1 MSEPAAFEVVHNERA
16 SRFEAH
22 VPEGLCRADYRRVG
36 NALHMVHTEVP
47 AQVRGHGLA
56 GQVVAAALDYAEA
69 HGLTVMPLCSY
80 VRGYFQRHPERQGLL
95 APGSRI

>member
-1 MSEPAAFEVVHNERA
+1 MNANHVDVVHNERE
-16 SRFEAH
+16 SRFEAR

-36 NALHMVHTEVP
+36 RTLHMVHTEVP
-47 AQVRGHGLA
+47 AQARGRGVA

-69 HGLTVMPLCSY
+69 AGLTVMPMCSY
-80 VRGYFQRHPERQGLL
+80 VRGYFRRHPERQGLL

>member
-1 MSEPAAFEVVHNERA
+1 MTARPTLEVVHNERA

-47 AQVRGHGLA
+47 ARARGHD
-56 GQVVAAALDYAEA
+56 ALPSD
-69 HGLTVMPLCSY
+69 
-80 VRGYFQRHPERQGLL
+80 
-95 APGSRI
+95 SRTGIRVGRRVT

>member
-1 MSEPAAFEVVHNERA
+1 MTQAPQFEVVHNERA

-22 VPEGLCRADYRRVG
+22 IPEGLCRADYRRVG

-47 AQVRGHGLA
+47 PQARGRGA
-56 GQVVAAALDYAEA
+56 AARVVAAALDYAQA

-80 VRGYFQRHPERQGLL
+80 VRSYFQRHPERQGLL
-95 APGSRI
+95 TPGSRI

>member
-1 MSEPAAFEVVHNERA
+1 MTGPPAIEVVHNERA

-22 VPEGLCRADYRRVG
+22 IPEGLCRADYRRVG

-47 AQVRGHGLA
+47 AQARGHGLA
-56 GQVVAAALDYAEA
+56 GHVVAAALDYAQA
-69 HGLTVMPLCSY
+69 QGLTVMPLCSY
-80 VRGYFQRHPERQGLL
+80 VRAYFRSHPERQGLL

>member
-1 MSEPAAFEVVHNERA
+1 MSLPANVEVVHNERA

-22 VPEGLCRADYRRVG
+22 LPEGLCRADYRRVG

-47 AQVRGHGLA
+47 AQARGRGAA
-56 GQVVAAALDYAEA
+56 GQVVAAALDYAEK
-69 HGLTVMPLCSY
+69 HGLTVMPMCSY
-80 VRGYFQRHPERQGLL
+80 VRSYLRRHPERHGLL